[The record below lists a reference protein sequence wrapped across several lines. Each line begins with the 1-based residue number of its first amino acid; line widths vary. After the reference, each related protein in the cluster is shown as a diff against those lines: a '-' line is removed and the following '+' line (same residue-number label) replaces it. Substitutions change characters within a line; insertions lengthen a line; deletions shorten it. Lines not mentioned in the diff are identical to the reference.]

1 MSMLLNNIRDAA
13 THSMAN
19 ETANETVNNIS
30 SVPTPWPVLDG
41 WLQSDSTTLRQLPSP
56 NFNARPESAGIRLI
70 VLHNISLPPAQF
82 GGGYIEQ
89 FFQNKL
95 DRYAHPYF
103 QTIVGL
109 KVSAHL
115 LILRTGEII
124 QLVSFDDR
132 AWHAGRSS
140 YLGVEECNDYS
151 IGIELEG
158 TDDVPFT
165 EAQYQALLQSIISI
179 QQAYPATRQH
189 LAGHSDI
196 APGRKTDPGIHL
208 NWQRIRHSLAEFYA
222 QQT

>member
-19 ETANETVNNIS
+19 ETANKVP
-30 SVPTPWPVLDG
+30 SVPIPWPVLDG
-41 WLQSDSTTLRQLPSP
+41 WLQSDSTTLRQLRSP
-56 NFNARPESAGIRLI
+56 NFNARPQSAGIRLI

-89 FFQNKL
+89 FFQNQL
-95 DRYAHPYF
+95 DRHAHPYF
-103 QTIVGL
+103 QTIADL
-109 KVSAHL
+109 KVSTHL

-165 EAQYQALLQSIISI
+165 QAQYQALFQSIISI

-196 APGRKTDPGIHL
+196 APGRKTDPGEHL
-208 NWQRIRHSLAEFYA
+208 DWQRIRHGLAEFYA